1 MEYTMFEWFIR
12 TYPELVQEMKKCK
25 HAYVLEDGTEGPN
38 PYHLENDVWT
48 HTCMVFQNALTFKG
62 KYSGALE
69 LCALLH
75 DVGKVVA
82 RVQEDNKTRFKCHEA
97 ISSYVCT
104 DIVNRALKEGYI
116 AGAYADKILA
126 VIALHGKLY
135 EIKPEEVKNYFDK
148 SDWILFQILADFC
161 WCDANGRFASK
172 GQDKYF
178 DRRTYDLGWSEVA
191 LERKEAVEK
200 DKNLIVLVGPPCS
213 GKSTW
218 VKNNLK
224 DYIRISRDSL
234 LEGMFK
240 DRGSY
245 SDIFKS
251 LTEDEQ
257 KSIDIQLMK
266 EYKLA
271 LNAGENIVIDM
282 TNMSKKSRAK
292 FLNGY
297 KELKNY
303 NKHAKVFFI
312 SEEGFSRRNEMRSFS
327 GKSIP
332 HYLYLDMVKR
342 FTFPLKDEFD
352 YVQVFK

>member
-1 MEYTMFEWFIR
+1 MIN
-12 TYPELVQEMKKCK
+12 YPDLVEKMHNCY
-25 HAYVLEDGTEGPN
+25 HCIDICNPN
-38 PYHLENDVWT
+38 PYHTGDFDIWT

-116 AGAYADKILA
+116 ASAYVDKILA

-191 LERKEAVEK
+191 LERKEVVEK

-224 DYIRISRDSL
+224 DYIRISRDAL